1 MDARW
6 EEASRYQEQ
15 LVHPRNRN
23 EASVAEL
30 APGRR
35 DETEESGGARCEP
48 RSLGFSP
55 TATGSHGRVY
65 AGSGVLGAA
74 F

>member
-30 APGRR
+30 APGGR
-35 DETEESGGARCEP
+35 DETEEFGGARCEP
-48 RSLGFSP
+48 RKELGF
-55 TATGSHGRVY
+55 
-65 AGSGVLGAA
+65 
-74 F
+74 